1 MVTLLRTART
11 LTTPTCRRTT
21 SLMWSR
27 QRSASARATC
37 KFILYVR
44 SISTID
50 LFPHFFNFLVILPLI
65 HHPSFCHLCCPY
77 ICICKMIYLS
87 LYGKLYYI
95 PSYWKCKLSYAPH
108 VSCPSIGWPVGWS
121 VICHN
126 FLYHRNNCYILIC
139 LGAIT
144 KFPIRQTTLTPHP
157 LLLVGKYFL

>member
-44 SISTID
+44 SISRID
-50 LFPHFFNFLVILPLI
+50 LFPHFIDLLVILPLI
-65 HHPSFCHLCCPY
+65 HHPSFCLLCCPY
-77 ICICKMIYLS
+77 ICICKISHLS
-87 LYGKLYYI
+87 LYGKPYYI
-95 PSYWKCKLSYAPH
+95 PSYAPH

-144 KFPIRQTTLTPHP
+144 KFPIRQTTLAPHP
-157 LLLVGKYFL
+157 LLLVGK

>member
-44 SISTID
+44 SISRID
-50 LFPHFFNFLVILPLI
+50 LFPHFIDLLVILPLI
-65 HHPSFCHLCCPY
+65 HHPSFCLLCCPY
-77 ICICKMIYLS
+77 ICICKISHLS

-95 PSYWKCKLSYAPH
+95 PSYWKCNLPMNLMCHVRVLVGRLVGLS
-108 VSCPSIGWPVGWS
+108 S
-121 VICHN
+121 VIISYIIGTIVI
-126 FLYHRNNCYILIC
+126 FL
-139 LGAIT
+139 
-144 KFPIRQTTLTPHP
+144 FP
-157 LLLVGKYFL
+157 